1 MDRRKSYPRYASGS
15 GCRHENYAEVTAK
28 VTGKDNQNAAGAGAA
43 GGLGFAFLNYL
54 DGELTPG
61 IQLILDAVHI
71 EDEMKDADVVV
82 TGKAVWII
90 RLPWGKPRLVLQ
102 RLVRN
107 MAQKLLH
114 LQEVLRKRRLPA
126 MKQE

>member
-1 MDRRKSYPRYASGS
+1 MI
-15 GCRHENYAEVTAK
+15 
-28 VTGKDNQNAAGAGAA
+28 GKDNQNAAGAGAA

-82 TGKAVWII
+82 TGEG
-90 RLPWGKPRLVLQ
+90 RLDHQTAMGKPRWALRSLAG
-102 RLVRN
+102 N
-107 MAQKLLH
+107 MAQKPLH
-114 LQEVLRKRRLPA
+114 LQEVLRRRQLPA
-126 MKQE
+126 MK